1 MEVQELQGQQRD
13 LTAQGRDIN
22 RQIHDAA
29 ETVRE
34 FDSATGK
41 QNSKLKTLYPESY
54 RLWSWVQEHQDSF
67 EKPVFGPPIVEGSI
81 KDPRCVDQVES
92 LFQASLWSTFSVQTK
107 ADFKTLSDVAHDRLH
122 LNSIN
127 IETVLVGLADYRPPC
142 GEDEQRQYGLEGWA
156 IDYINAPEPV
166 LSMLCGKIKLHE
178 TGVTMRDISSQQFE
192 MLSRSRIQTWVTKKT
207 SYRITRRREYGP
219 SATSTMTRNVR
230 PASIW
235 TDQPVDLGAKRE
247 LQGRVNE
254 MNDQLQGLKEQVT
267 SLQRQIDQKRTD
279 MSTIQAQSVS
289 AYSLERCLS
298 NVLTTERA
306 LG

>member
-1 MEVQELQGQQRD
+1 MEVQDLQTQQRD
-13 LTAQGRDIN
+13 ITNQGREIN
-22 RQIHDAA
+22 RQIHHAT
-29 ETVRE
+29 ETVKE
-34 FDSATGK
+34 FDSATGR
-41 QNSKLKTLYPESY
+41 QTAKLKQLYPESY
-54 RLWSWVQEHQDSF
+54 RLWSWVQEHQDHF

-107 ADFKTLSDVAHDRLH
+107 ADFKRLSDVAHDRLH

-127 IETVLVGLADYRPPC
+127 IETVLVGLADFQPPC
-142 GEDEQRQYGLEGWA
+142 GEDEKRQYGLEGWA
-156 IDYINAPEPV
+156 VDYINAPEPV

-178 TGVTMRDISSQQFE
+178 TGVTMRDISSQQFD

-219 SATSTMTRNVR
+219 SATSTMTRNVK

-235 TDQPVDLGAKRE
+235 TDQPVDIGAKRE

-254 MNDQLQGLKEQVT
+254 MNDQLQGLKEQVKD
-267 SLQRQIDQKRTD
+267 LQRQIEEKRTA
-279 MSTIQAQSVS
+279 MSTIQDRSVS
-289 AYSLERCLS
+289 ASSVKRCLS
-298 NVLTTERA
+298 NFSKIE
-306 LG
+306 